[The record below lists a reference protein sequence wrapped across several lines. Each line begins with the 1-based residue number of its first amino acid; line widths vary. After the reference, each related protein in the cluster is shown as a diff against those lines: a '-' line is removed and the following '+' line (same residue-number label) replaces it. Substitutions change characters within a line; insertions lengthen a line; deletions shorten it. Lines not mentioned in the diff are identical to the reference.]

1 VQTFTYTRKGIMTA
15 PTKQLRA
22 LIYLR
27 DNNQCVDCGTSDGLT
42 FQHRESSGHG
52 GRGKR
57 APELTAADGLT
68 LCILCNQA
76 CEAAGQTRALELGYK
91 IRRNR
96 ITPADLIPYFDGNRR
111 AWFLPETD
119 GSRTPIIE
127 ADAQTFLVA
136 AGNLKDERRHTDE

>member
-1 VQTFTYTRKGIMTA
+1 MTA

-27 DNNQCVDCGTSDGLT
+27 DNNQCVDCGTGDGLT

-57 APELTAADGLT
+57 APDLTAADGLT
-68 LCILCNQA
+68 LCLLCNQA

-96 ITPADLIPYFDGNRR
+96 ITPADLIPYYDRNNGREW
-111 AWFLPETD
+111 ALPETD
-119 GSRTPIIE
+119 GTRTPIS
-127 ADAQTFLVA
+127 ADLARQLLMA
-136 AGNLKDERRHTDE
+136 AGNLKYERRT